1 VGENV
6 SIKGVFNRISGED
19 TMGGADSKCLAL
31 AKCQKR
37 TLITLERGKKC
48 LPAHSYR
55 ATVDGRRWTGH
66 IGCALAWDCVSAA
79 WADFFEMILGK
90 PSMSQ
95 IKKWVMSNKEC
106 QMPSGPNAWSY

>member
-55 ATVDGRRWTGH
+55 VTVDGGRGTSVVLWLG
-66 IGCALAWDCVSAA
+66 IVSQQ
-79 WADFFEMILGK
+79 LGPIFLK
-90 PSMSQ
+90 
-95 IKKWVMSNKEC
+95 
-106 QMPSGPNAWSY
+106 